1 MEQSKL
7 IDYDMLA
14 VRFSLSHSHS
24 HSLQIEEQREW
35 KEGDKSE
42 TNGDERS
49 SEGDAAVDNL
59 IIYRQILEILKPG
72 ETVVKVSV

>member
-1 MEQSKL
+1 ML
-7 IDYDMLA
+7 I
-14 VRFSLSHSHS
+14 VRLLSSLSLSLSLSFSLSP
-24 HSLQIEEQREW
+24 SLQIEEQREW

-72 ETVVKVSV
+72 ETVVKVEV